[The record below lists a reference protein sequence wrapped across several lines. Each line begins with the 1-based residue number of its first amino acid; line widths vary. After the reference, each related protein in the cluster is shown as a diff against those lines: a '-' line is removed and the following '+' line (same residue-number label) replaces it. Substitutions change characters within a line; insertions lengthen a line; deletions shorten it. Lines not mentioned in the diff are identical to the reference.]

1 MSLWEHTIK
10 YLGKTMRCKAC
21 DVILDDQESL
31 KKDSRGLHYDLCTE
45 CLTVS
50 IATHW
55 ELENLE
61 SSDNDGNITQDE
73 VLTLQENY
81 DILIQSITKE

>member
-1 MSLWEHTIK
+1 MTR

-21 DVILDDQESL
+21 DVILDDLEAV
-31 KKDSRGLHYDLCTE
+31 KKDARGLHYDMCTE

-55 ELENLE
+55 ELENTE
-61 SSDNDGNITQDE
+61 SSTDDGIILQDE
-73 VLTLQENY
+73 VLQLQENY
-81 DILIQSITKE
+81 DTIIHSITKE

>member
-1 MSLWEHTIK
+1 MK
-10 YLGKTMRCKAC
+10 CRAC
-21 DVILDDQESL
+21 DVLLDDLEVL
-31 KKDSRGLHYDLCTE
+31 KKDVRGVHYDMCTE

-55 ELENLE
+55 ELENTE
-61 SSDNDGNITQDE
+61 SIDNDGSISQDE

-81 DILIQSITKE
+81 DTILLSITKEF

>member
-1 MSLWEHTIK
+1 
-10 YLGKTMRCKAC
+10 MRCRAC
-21 DVILDDQESL
+21 DVLLDDLEVL
-31 KKDSRGLHYDLCTE
+31 KKDANGVHYDMCTE

-55 ELENLE
+55 ELENTE
-61 SSDNDGNITQDE
+61 SIDNDGTILQDD

-81 DILIQSITKE
+81 DKIYLSITKEY

>member
-1 MSLWEHTIK
+1 
-10 YLGKTMRCKAC
+10 MRCKAC
-21 DVILDDQESL
+21 DVLLDDLEAL
-31 KKDSRGLHYDLCTE
+31 KKDARGVHYDLCTD

-55 ELENLE
+55 ELENME
-61 SSDNDGNITQDE
+61 SIEIDGNIPQDE

-81 DILIQSITKE
+81 DNIYLSITKED

>member
-1 MSLWEHTIK
+1 
-10 YLGKTMRCKAC
+10 MRCRAC
-21 DVILDDQESL
+21 DVLLDDLEVL
-31 KKDSRGLHYDLCTE
+31 KNDANGVHYDMCTE

-55 ELENLE
+55 ELENTE
-61 SSDNDGNITQDE
+61 SIDNDGTILQDD

-81 DILIQSITKE
+81 DKILLSITKEY